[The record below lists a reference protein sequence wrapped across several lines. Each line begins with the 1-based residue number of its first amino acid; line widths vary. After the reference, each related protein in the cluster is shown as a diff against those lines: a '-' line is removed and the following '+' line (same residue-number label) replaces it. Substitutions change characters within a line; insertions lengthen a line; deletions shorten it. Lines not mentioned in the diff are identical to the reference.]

1 MNYSAQEVI
10 EYARQADVKFIR
22 LAFCDA
28 YGRQKN
34 IAVMPSELS
43 RAFDTGIAFDASAV
57 PGFGG
62 AVRSDLFLHP
72 DPATLTGLP
81 WRPETGRVVRMFC
94 DISHPDGS
102 PFEADSRGILR
113 RAVKAAAGYGL
124 RFYFGPEMEFYLFKN
139 GPDGERTDSPCDNA
153 GYMDIAPDDKGE
165 NVRREICLTLEQMG
179 ILPESSHHEE
189 GPGQN
194 EIDFHYAEPLIGAD
208 QVITVRSAVRTI
220 AARNGL
226 FADFSPKPLADRA
239 GSGMHINFSVKAQGE
254 EDVLPFAIAGILRY
268 APDMTVF
275 LNPVENSFLRLGT
288 DKAPDRISWSPEN
301 RSTLIRVPAASGE
314 YRRAE
319 LRSPDATAN
328 PYLAYALMT
337 EAALCGI
344 EEKLPLPAPSQI
356 NFYTASDT
364 EKEQYARLPKT
375 LAEAKKAAAE
385 SEFIRRVLP
394 ARLIDSYCR

>member
-1 MNYSAQEVI
+1 
-10 EYARQADVKFIR
+10 
-22 LAFCDA
+22 
-28 YGRQKN
+28 
-34 IAVMPSELS
+34 
-43 RAFDTGIAFDASAV
+43 
-57 PGFGG
+57 
-62 AVRSDLFLHP
+62 
-72 DPATLTGLP
+72 
-81 WRPETGRVVRMFC
+81 
-94 DISHPDGS
+94 
-102 PFEADSRGILR
+102 
-113 RAVKAAAGYGL
+113 
-124 RFYFGPEMEFYLFKN
+124 
-139 GPDGERTDSPCDNA
+139 
-153 GYMDIAPDDKGE
+153 MDIAPDDKGE

-364 EKEQYARLPKT
+364 QKEQYARLPKT
-375 LAEAKKAAAE
+375 LAEAKKTAAE

>member
-1 MNYSAQEVI
+1 
-10 EYARQADVKFIR
+10 
-22 LAFCDA
+22 
-28 YGRQKN
+28 
-34 IAVMPSELS
+34 
-43 RAFDTGIAFDASAV
+43 
-57 PGFGG
+57 
-62 AVRSDLFLHP
+62 
-72 DPATLTGLP
+72 
-81 WRPETGRVVRMFC
+81 
-94 DISHPDGS
+94 
-102 PFEADSRGILR
+102 
-113 RAVKAAAGYGL
+113 
-124 RFYFGPEMEFYLFKN
+124 
-139 GPDGERTDSPCDNA
+139 
-153 GYMDIAPDDKGE
+153 
-165 NVRREICLTLEQMG
+165 
-179 ILPESSHHEE
+179 
-189 GPGQN
+189 
-194 EIDFHYAEPLIGAD
+194 
-208 QVITVRSAVRTI
+208 
-220 AARNGL
+220 
-226 FADFSPKPLADRA
+226 
-239 GSGMHINFSVKAQGE
+239 MHINFSVKAQGE

-328 PYLAYALMT
+328 PYLAYALMI

-364 EKEQYARLPKT
+364 EKEQYARLPKA
-375 LAEAKKAAAE
+375 LAEAKKTAAE